1 MICEFTIPGSYPS
14 VANLREHWSARA
26 RRAKKHRQDAL
37 MITEAQFYSALTKLS
52 VPFVLPAEIRAHGGT
67 VHLTRYAPRR
77 LDDDNL
83 AGALKATRDG
93 IAAALGVDDGDSRV
107 QWRYAQERCK
117 SGEQRVVVT
126 VEAARPGTP
135 PSEAQPSRRT

>member
-1 MICEFTIPGSYPS
+1 MICEFTIPGSFQS

-26 RRAKKHRQDAL
+26 KRAKKHREGAVW
-37 MITEAQFYSALTKLS
+37 LTWHHVGLTLAAD
-52 VPFVLPAEIRAHGGT
+52 VIAHGGT

-93 IAAALGVDDGDSRV
+93 IAAALGVDDGDERV
-107 QWRYAQERCK
+107 QWRYAQGRCK

-126 VEAARPGTP
+126 IAAARPKEEKAG
-135 PSEAQPSRRT
+135 